1 MRTVLRLIAV
11 LAGLSVVVTILFLF
25 LFGLTGIDALLATGA
40 FGVLTIVG
48 WLVTLIAG
56 PMAAIQLFRLRQTG
70 RIAAAVLFGSM
81 LIYYFLGLLA
91 FRQPEAPVA
100 PIVTLC
106 VVSMALAIVLLSPA
120 AKRACT
126 SQR

>member
-11 LAGLSVVVTILFLF
+11 LAGLSVAQTVIFIVR
-25 LFGLTGIDALLATGA
+25 FGLKGVEALLATGV
-40 FGVLTIVG
+40 FGALTIAG
-48 WLVTLIAG
+48 WLVTFIAG
-56 PMAAIQLFRLRQTG
+56 PWAAIQLFRLRQTG
-70 RIAAAVLFGSM
+70 RIAAAVVFGTM
-81 LIYYFLGLLA
+81 LIYYLVGLA
-91 FRQPEAPVA
+91 FRKPEAPAA

-106 VVSMALAIVLLSPA
+106 VASMALVIVLLSPA